1 MIRIYTDSTYLTQEF
16 RKIIF
21 PVLFDIHFIKSTLAL
36 EKFQLVDTLENAD
49 IVVVPVAINYFFKHK
64 KHQELN
70 LFIDKAL
77 AQNKKVWVYAAGDF
91 GITFRKDVTVFR
103 LGGFKSKLSE
113 NEEILPSFVSDAYST
128 ILVND
133 WKPLPKSI
141 KPEIGFVGHANNSK
155 IKLVKEFVLHL
166 KFSIN
171 RQINTSL
178 GDYQSFYPSSLK
190 RFEILEKLK
199 KSDAISTTFILRKLY
214 RAGVKSEEE
223 KQKTS
228 LEFFKNI
235 ENNLYTVCMRGAGNF
250 SVRLYETLMMGRI
263 PVVIASDAKLPLENY
278 INWEKHIVIT
288 NSESLLKDLVVFH
301 EKYSNEALIEI
312 QKNNRDLMLGLFQ
325 RVNYFAALYKFKNE
339 F

>member
-21 PVLFDIHFIKSTLAL
+21 PVLFDIYFIKSTLAL

-263 PVVIASDAKLPLENY
+263 PVVLASDAKFPLENY

-288 NSESLLKDLVVFH
+288 NSENILKDLVVFH
-301 EKYSNEALIEI
+301 EKSSNEALIEI

-325 RVNYFAALYKFKNE
+325 RVNYFAAFYKFKNE

>member
-49 IVVVPVAINYFFKHK
+49 VVIVPVAINYFFKHK
-64 KHQELN
+64 KYQELN

-128 ILVND
+128 ILVNN

-166 KFSIN
+166 KFSVN

-288 NSESLLKDLVVFH
+288 NSENILKDLVVFH
-301 EKYSNEALIEI
+301 EKSSNEALIEI